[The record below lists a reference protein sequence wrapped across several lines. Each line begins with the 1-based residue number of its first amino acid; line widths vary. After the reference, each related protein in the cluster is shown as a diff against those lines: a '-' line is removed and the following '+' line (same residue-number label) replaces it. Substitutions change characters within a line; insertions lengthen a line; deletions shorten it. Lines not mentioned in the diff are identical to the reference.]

1 MERKKKCG
9 LPLSLSIAA
18 AALSPLCSAQS
29 ALGQDAW
36 PQALRAQ
43 MQRTA
48 DVSYRIGRAAQ
59 SQCPLKGAAIGLSL
73 DFIGAYE
80 EKDRDAIK
88 ASVAMGDYPQIAAV
102 AKGSPGDRSG
112 LQAGDEL
119 LALDGV
125 DALQAAPNLQDK
137 ALLADELERRLGAG
151 LPSNPI
157 NFSVRRNGELLQ
169 VRVEPEVGCGARVVI
184 KTQLGITAFSDG
196 TNIAVSSKL
205 IEFAKNDDEFALI
218 IAHELGHVINQ
229 DGDASG
235 LQQRRAMEDRAD
247 AVGVA
252 LVKCAGYDVEKALQF
267 WVRRDAQDWL
277 RLLRSPT
284 HRSRS
289 DRVRLMRVAA
299 AAAVC
304 PASLRDGA

>member
-18 AALSPLCSAQS
+18 AALLLLCSS
-29 ALGQDAW
+29 RSVLGQDAW
-36 PQALRAQ
+36 PQALRGQ

-48 DVSYRIGRAAQ
+48 DVSYRIGQAAQ
-59 SQCPLKGAAIGLSL
+59 SQCPIKGAAIGLSL

-80 EKDRDAIK
+80 EKDRDTIK
-88 ASVAMGDYPQIAAV
+88 TSLAMADYPQIAAV
-102 AKGSPGDRSG
+102 ARGSPADRAG
-112 LQAGDEL
+112 LRGGDEL

-125 DALQAAPNLQDK
+125 DALQAAPGLKDK
-137 ALLADELERRLGAG
+137 ALLADELERRLSAG
-151 LPSNPI
+151 WRSNPI
-157 NFSVRRNGELLQ
+157 NFLVRRNGELLQ
-169 VRVEPEVGCGARVVI
+169 VRLKPEVGCAARVVI
-184 KTQLGITAFSDG
+184 KTDLGITAFSDG

-205 IEFAKNDDEFALI
+205 IEFAKNDDELALI
-218 IAHELGHVINQ
+218 IGHELGHVINQ

-235 LQQRRAMEDRAD
+235 LQQRRFMEDRAD
-247 AVGVA
+247 AVGA
-252 LVKCAGYDVEKALQF
+252 TLVKCAGYDVEKALQF

-284 HRSRS
+284 HRSRG

-299 AAAVC
+299 AGAIC
-304 PASLRDGA
+304 PPELPDGG